1 MTRKMYITLGQS
13 EEVYY
18 CHHCKFAIYQEK
30 INSLKNTIKELS
42 ETISDLKSKVDSP
55 ESINPATKSLQESQS
70 IQCTPARSLQTSQ
83 PGILVANPPAPHI
96 HK

>member
-1 MTRKMYITLGQS
+1 MTHKMFIALGQS

-18 CHHCKFAIYQEK
+18 CPHCKSAIYQEE

-42 ETISDLKSKVDSP
+42 ETVSDLKSKVDSLDN
-55 ESINPATKSLQESQS
+55 INPTTRYLQESQS
-70 IQCTPARSLQTSQ
+70 TQYTPVQSLQTSQ

-96 HK
+96 RK